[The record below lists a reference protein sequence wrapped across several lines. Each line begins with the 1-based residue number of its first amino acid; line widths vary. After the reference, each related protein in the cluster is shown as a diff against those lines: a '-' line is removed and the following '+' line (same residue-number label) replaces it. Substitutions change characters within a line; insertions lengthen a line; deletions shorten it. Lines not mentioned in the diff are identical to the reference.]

1 MEELLKD
8 LGNGLLMRRSTPSDA
23 EALAVF
29 NCKIHADDESDTRG
43 LHDWT
48 LDLMSGK
55 HPKFNPEDFTVV
67 EDTSDHKIVS
77 VMCLISQTWAY
88 EGIPFGVGRPELVG
102 TLPEYRNQG
111 LIGRQFEVIHQWSAE
126 RGELVQ
132 AITGIP
138 YYYRRF
144 GYEMTLNLDGGRAG
158 YAPNVINLKE
168 GESEPYLIREALEK
182 DLALIAHLYELG
194 SKRSL
199 VSVQWN
205 EALWHYELTGKQRYN
220 INGRRLFVI
229 EDDSHSPV
237 GFVAV
242 PGVMWRKM
250 TAVTAFEL
258 LPGVPWFKVTLS
270 LVRWLWKFGEDQGNE
285 QNLSHEMFG
294 FWLGDE
300 HPAYTAYGDQL
311 PRVRE
316 PYAWFLRVPD
326 MVKFLQLISPALE
339 KHLLG
344 TMLEGYSGNL
354 TLSFYHEGFKMQF
367 EGGKIT
373 KIDRLVNGELGKG
386 VEGEG
391 VSAAFPDKT
400 FFHILFGWRNP
411 EEVKH
416 LFPDCAWRN
425 NEVKTLIE
433 TLFPRKASTLWPI
446 S

>member
-1 MEELLKD
+1 MDEFIRD
-8 LGNGLLMRRSTPSDA
+8 LGNGLIMRRSTQMDA
-23 EALAVF
+23 EKLAAF
-29 NCKIHADDESDTRG
+29 NAKIHSEDESDARG
-43 LHDWT
+43 LSDWT
-48 LDLMSGK
+48 LDLMSGS
-55 HPKFNPEDFTVV
+55 HPTFGVEDFTII
-67 EDTSDHKIVS
+67 EDTIDHKIIS
-77 VMCLISQTWAY
+77 AMNLISQTWMY
-88 EGIPFGVGRPELVG
+88 EGIPFKVGRPELVG
-102 TLPEYRNQG
+102 TLPEFRSRG
-111 LIGRQFEVIHQWSAE
+111 LVGNQFEVIHQWSVE

-144 GYEMTLNLDGGRAG
+144 GYEMALNLDGGRSG
-158 YAPNVINLKE
+158 YAPNVINLKD
-168 GESEPYLIREALEK
+168 GESESYLIREAQEQ
-182 DLALIAHLYELG
+182 DLALIANLYDLG
-194 SKRSL
+194 CKRSL

-205 EALWHYELTGKQRYN
+205 EALWHYELNGKQRYN

-229 EDDSHSPV
+229 EDDSHTPV

-242 PGVMWRKM
+242 PGVKWRKM

-258 LPGVPWFKVTLS
+258 LPGVSWFKVTPS
-270 LVRWLWKFGEDQGNE
+270 LVRWLWKLGEDQGKE
-285 QNLSHEMFG
+285 QNLSHEIFG

-300 HPAYTAYGDQL
+300 HPAYTAYGDRL

-316 PYAWFLRVPD
+316 PYSWFLRVTD

-344 TMLEGYSGNL
+344 TMLEGYSGDL
-354 TLSFYHEGFKMQF
+354 TLSFYHEGVRMQF
-367 EGGKIT
+367 EGGKVT

-400 FFHILFGWRNP
+400 FFHILFGWRSLK
-411 EEVKH
+411 EVKH
-416 LFPDCAWRN
+416 LFPDCEWRN

-433 TLFPRKASTLWPI
+433 TLFPRKVSTLWPI